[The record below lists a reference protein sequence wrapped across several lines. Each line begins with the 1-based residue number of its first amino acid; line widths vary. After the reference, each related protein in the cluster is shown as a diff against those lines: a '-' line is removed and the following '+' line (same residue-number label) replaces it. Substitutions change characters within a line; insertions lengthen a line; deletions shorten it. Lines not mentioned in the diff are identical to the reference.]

1 MRWAGKSV
9 ELTSKCLEVIG
20 KYKDTALM
28 DNPNRNR
35 EIYRLTR
42 HYIEGVMLENRLD
55 ITPYLQPNYPM
66 RYFKTLNDI
75 YDHLLNHAR
84 NRGSGSGGVKDVF
97 GENFDGWSTDKQKER
112 YKKVRALLCNFDPHE
127 IARQWD
133 IYNLFA
139 TLQREPFNRK
149 EPTVPDYGY
158 CRTIISGA
166 RYLCKFNT
174 AEEFYDYFET
184 LSKQPDAKGE
194 RIAQKE
200 LSAAINGYGAALPLD
215 FLKELG
221 FTNFVKPDVHT
232 MDICFGLGLAKSDR
246 DTQGTIAAMKQ
257 IAINADET
265 PYSLDRMFWLIGSGS
280 FGDRPELLVENT
292 TWARQQH
299 NQKRSARERKKR
311 FIEYMKTQI
320 SSLA

>member
-1 MRWAGKSV
+1 
-9 ELTSKCLEVIG
+9 
-20 KYKDTALM
+20 M
-28 DNPNRNR
+28 DHIARNC

-42 HYIEGVMLENRLD
+42 HYVQDVMLESRFD
-55 ITPYLQPNYPM
+55 ITPYLQPDYPM
-66 RYFKTLNDI
+66 RHFKILNDI

-97 GENFDGWSTDKQKER
+97 GENFDQGSTDQQRER
-112 YKKVRALLCNFDPHE
+112 YRQVRKLLCDFNPHE
-127 IARQWD
+127 IAKQWN
-133 IYNLFA
+133 IYILFA
-139 TLQREPFNRK
+139 TLQNEPFNRK

-166 RYLCKFNT
+166 RYLCKFAT
-174 AEEFYDYFET
+174 AEAFYDHFEG
-184 LSKQPDAKGE
+184 LSKQPGDKGE
-194 RIAQKE
+194 RIAQRE
-200 LSAAINGYGAALPLD
+200 LSAAINGYGDALPLD

-232 MDICFGLGLAKSDR
+232 MDICYGLGLAKSNDDIR
-246 DTQGTIAAMKQ
+246 GTIDAMKR
-257 IAINADET
+257 IAWDASET
-265 PYSLDRMFWLIGSGS
+265 PYSLDRMFWLIGSGN

-292 TWARQQH
+292 AWARQQH
-299 NQKRSARERKKR
+299 NQKRSARERKKK